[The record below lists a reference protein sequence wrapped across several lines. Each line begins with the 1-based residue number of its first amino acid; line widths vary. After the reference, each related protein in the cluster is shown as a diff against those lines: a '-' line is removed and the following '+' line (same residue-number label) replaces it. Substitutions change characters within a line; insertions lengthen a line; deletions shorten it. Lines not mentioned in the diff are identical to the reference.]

1 MKSFKKFISSVKAI
15 PAKMAQWQKEFEEE
29 QRRLAAE
36 RKRLAEH
43 EAKLKREADER
54 KKRIEAV
61 KLERERKAFEQD
73 VKKNKK
79 KWHEYLKNSNEQI
92 KTLKKEI
99 DDLYG
104 EKEELLLSKKKLH
117 NKMDDLSVSRSS
129 AIKSSRV
136 DADDRMFG
144 RFNRIGVSSSRY
156 SKNHSRKSGH
166 GDRAVSLKSD
176 MDSVGS
182 KIRKIKGQIGS
193 VHDDIDQ
200 NKKKIKDISAQR
212 EKVKKVLFTK

>member
-1 MKSFKKFISSVKAI
+1 MKSFKNFISSVKAI

-29 QRRLAAE
+29 QRRLEAE

-61 KLERERKAFEQD
+61 KLERERNAFEQD

-99 DDLYG
+99 GDLHG
-104 EKEELLLSKKKLH
+104 ERKELLHSKKMLH
-117 NKMDDLSVSRSS
+117 NEMDDLSASRSS
-129 AIKSSRV
+129 AISASRA

-144 RFNRIGVSSSRY
+144 SFNRIGVSSSRY
-156 SKNHSRKSGH
+156 SRNHARKSSH
-166 GDRAVSLKSD
+166 GDRAVSLKYD

-182 KIRKIKGQIGS
+182 KIKSIKGQIGS
-193 VHDDIDQ
+193 VQYSINQ
-200 NKKKIKDISAQR
+200 NKKKIEDISAQR